1 MTDEQK
7 TRRKE
12 LRRVDA
18 VMSKGPVD
26 MPFLMLVLML
36 TVIGLIMVLS
46 ASFASAYYS
55 AGTGHNAMYYFVRQ
69 SAFAGAGCIAMFIAS
84 RYDYHKLRK
93 WAFPILALSVLLLAA
108 VLVPGVGSTRGN
120 STRWIEIGGQTFQ
133 PSEFAKLGVILYF
146 SSRISVE
153 KDRLRDVRH
162 VIWPYC
168 AILVVIAGLMI
179 LEPHLSG
186 TILILAIAAAL
197 LFAGG
202 VPLPY
207 FIAGGGVL
215 AGGFALLVG
224 VMGYGSS
231 RVQLW
236 LDPWADAVGKGYQTV
251 QSLLAIGSGGLVGV
265 GLGRSRQKFLYL
277 PDEHNDFIF
286 SIICEELGFIGA
298 VLILS
303 LFTMLVIRGYW
314 IALHSRD
321 RFGGLLVIGITTMIA
336 VQVFLN
342 VAVVTNFVP
351 NTGIS
356 LPLFSYGGSALLVQ
370 LVEMGIILSVSRQ
383 MPAPKAG

>member
-1 MTDEQK
+1 MTEEQSA
-7 TRRKE
+7 RRRE
-12 LRRVDA
+12 LRRVNT

-26 MPFLMLVLML
+26 MPFLMLVLLL
-36 TVIGLIMVLS
+36 TAIGLIMVLS

-55 AGTGHNAMYYFVRQ
+55 AGTGHNAAYYFIRQ
-69 SAFAGAGCIAMFIAS
+69 SVFAGAGLIAMFIAS
-84 RYDYHKLRK
+84 KYDYHKLRR
-93 WAFPILALSVLLLAA
+93 WAFPILVLSILMLVA
-108 VLVPGVGSTRGN
+108 VLVPGIGSTRGN

-133 PSEFAKLGVILYF
+133 PSELAKLGIILYF
-146 SSRISVE
+146 SARISVE
-153 KDRLRDVRH
+153 KDRLRDIRCI
-162 VIWPYC
+162 IWPYC

-186 TILILAIAAAL
+186 TILILAIAASL
-197 LFAGG
+197 LWAGG
-202 VPLPY
+202 VPVPY
-207 FIAGGGVL
+207 FIAGGGLL
-215 AGGFALLVG
+215 AAAFGAFVG
-224 VMGYGSS
+224 VFGYGSS
-231 RVQLW
+231 RIQLW

-277 PDEHNDFIF
+277 PEEHNDFIF

-314 IALHSRD
+314 IALHARD
-321 RFGGLLVIGITTMIA
+321 RFGGLLVIGVTTMMA

-370 LVEMGIILSVSRQ
+370 LVELGIILSVSRQ
-383 MPAPKAG
+383 MPAPKGG

>member
-1 MTDEQK
+1 
-7 TRRKE
+7 
-12 LRRVDA
+12 
-18 VMSKGPVD
+18 
-26 MPFLMLVLML
+26 
-36 TVIGLIMVLS
+36 
-46 ASFASAYYS
+46 
-55 AGTGHNAMYYFVRQ
+55 
-69 SAFAGAGCIAMFIAS
+69 
-84 RYDYHKLRK
+84 
-93 WAFPILALSVLLLAA
+93 
-108 VLVPGVGSTRGN
+108 
-120 STRWIEIGGQTFQ
+120 
-133 PSEFAKLGVILYF
+133 
-146 SSRISVE
+146 
-153 KDRLRDVRH
+153 
-162 VIWPYC
+162 
-168 AILVVIAGLMI
+168 
-179 LEPHLSG
+179 
-186 TILILAIAAAL
+186 
-197 LFAGG
+197 
-202 VPLPY
+202 
-207 FIAGGGVL
+207 
-215 AGGFALLVG
+215 
-224 VMGYGSS
+224 MGYGSS